1 VLAWHMGVHTEPS
14 KLAGLCSGGV
24 PFLAVAKDGTLTSP
38 RMSSPSALD
47 FLRRGRR
54 PSAPLVLSLPGAP
67 LSGGNGSV
75 IVKYNYKS
83 NTCLCRGKEKWS
95 HAA

>member
-1 VLAWHMGVHTEPS
+1 MGVHTEPS

-75 IVKYNYKS
+75 IVKYN
-83 NTCLCRGKEKWS
+83 
-95 HAA
+95 